1 MILKDTLRTIVHS
14 QRDNLS
20 KSEIGTRRE
29 LLEKID
35 AKLPFALVLSGIRR
49 CGKSTLLH
57 QLMKEIKHYHYFN
70 FEDPRG
76 TGFETADFQKLEEV
90 FIEENGKQDYYF
102 FDEVQ
107 NIDKWE
113 LGIRYLLDQKKHVVL
128 TGSNASLLSKEL
140 GTRLTGRHLRFELFP
155 FSFSEFLLFTKQKA
169 GLSSFE
175 EYLQK
180 GGFPEYLR
188 TSRIE
193 VLQELLNDIVARDIV
208 VRHQLRN
215 IATIKEIAIYLL
227 SNTGKEFSYTSL
239 KEMFKLG
246 STHTA
251 IDFVSYLE
259 DSYLLFTI
267 PKFDYSLK
275 KQSVNPKKVYS
286 IDNGLSTVNTG
297 SFSKDKGRILENS
310 VFLHLRRTNPK
321 IYYFKQQHECD
332 FLIKEKEAITQAIQ
346 VCYELME
353 ENKEREINGLLE
365 AMQTFKLKTGMI
377 LTQHQEDKIEIQNK
391 TIYVKPAW
399 KWMNE

>member
-1 MILKDTLRTIVHS
+1 M
-14 QRDNLS
+14 
-20 KSEIGTRRE
+20 
-29 LLEKID
+29 
-35 AKLPFALVLSGIRR
+35 
-49 CGKSTLLH
+49 
-57 QLMKEIKHYHYFN
+57 
-70 FEDPRG
+70 
-76 TGFETADFQKLEEV
+76 
-90 FIEENGKQDYYF
+90 
-102 FDEVQ
+102 
-107 NIDKWE
+107 
-113 LGIRYLLDQKKHVVL
+113 
-128 TGSNASLLSKEL
+128 
-140 GTRLTGRHLRFELFP
+140 
-155 FSFSEFLLFTKQKA
+155 
-169 GLSSFE
+169 SSFE

-332 FLIKEKEAITQAIQ
+332 FLIKEKEAITQDIQ

-353 ENKEREINGLLE
+353 ENKEREINVLLE